1 MKREIKIEKD
11 IFGVTFVSA
20 MKVDQMWDGG
30 IRKKKYEGVRNK
42 YTGEW
47 EIDEITPWYRTRAC
61 LAMPGLIWQEIDSF
75 PNMMQCYRFIKEN
88 LERML

>member
-1 MKREIKIEKD
+1 MKREIKIQKD
-11 IFGVTFVSA
+11 VFGATFISVT
-20 MKVDQMWDGG
+20 KIDGLWDGSTQ
-30 IRKKKYEGVRNK
+30 KKKYEGVRDK

-47 EIDEITPWYRTRAC
+47 RIYEITPWYRERAC
-61 LAMPGLIWQEIDSF
+61 LAVPGLIWQEIDSF